1 MQDAEYE
8 QAQSTLLAKH
18 APEVKARR
26 IRWSHGETQVLEAGD
41 GPPLLMI
48 HGGLDN
54 AAVWVPILPA
64 LARNHR
70 VLAVDLP
77 GHGLSSPFDYRSA
90 DLRSIACQFVREVI
104 EELHP
109 ESFDIVGCSVG
120 GWFAIQYALDAS
132 AELSHL
138 ALIGAPAGLRRGIP
152 IQLRILGIPVVGKPL
167 GQFLMSKPS
176 REENRKFAEQIAVCH
191 PERLLDEGL
200 DVDVASQRRN
210 LDRHLSLTSALL
222 SAGGIRRE
230 LMLERELRELDVP
243 TLLLCGDGDLFAPP
257 SDADVWAVLD
267 KNPHIRVARLFDTG
281 HLAWIDS
288 HDQVVEELERFLA
301 EPTGESLQ

>member
-8 QAQSTLLAKH
+8 QAQSALLAKH
-18 APEVKARR
+18 APEVNARR

-41 GPPLLMI
+41 GPPLVMI

-64 LARNHR
+64 LARNHK

-77 GHGLSSPFDYRSA
+77 GHGLSAPFDYRSV
-90 DLRSIACQFVREVI
+90 DLRSIARQFVREVV
-104 EELHP
+104 EELHLP
-109 ESFDIVGCSVG
+109 SLDIVGCSVG
-120 GWFAIQYALDAS
+120 EWFAIQYAIDAS

-138 ALIGAPAGLRRGIP
+138 ALVGAPAGLHRGIP
-152 IQLRILGIPVVGKPL
+152 IQLRVLGIPVVGRPL
-167 GQFLMSKPS
+167 GRFLMSKPS
-176 REENRKFAEQIAVCH
+176 REENRKFAGQIAVRH
-191 PERLLDEGL
+191 PDRLSDEGL

-210 LDRHLSLTSALL
+210 LDSHLSLTSALL
-222 SAGGIRRE
+222 SLGGIRRE

-243 TLLLCGDGDLFAPP
+243 TLFLCGDGDLFAPP
-257 SDADVWAVLD
+257 SDADVWAILN
-267 KNPHIRVARLFDTG
+267 KNPHIRVVRLSDTG

-288 HDQVVEELERFLA
+288 RDQVIEELERFLA
-301 EPTGESLQ
+301 EPAGQSPK